1 MEQSSFLD
9 FVCQNITRTSQD
21 TYMMIGVCEYSK
33 LLVAYNLG
41 VIDTEQMA
49 DRCVAIIRSV
59 RSREVGQM
67 LYENYLQQTL

>member
-1 MEQSSFLD
+1 MEQSSFMD
-9 FVCQNITRTSQD
+9 FVCQNIARIGQD
-21 TYMMIGVCEYSK
+21 MYMMIGVCEYSK
-33 LLVAYNLG
+33 LLIAYNLG

-49 DRCVAIIRSV
+49 DECVAIIRSI